1 MDSQHNAPR
10 KCRVRG
16 YLHNPK
22 TKFPFQRLTFHLIS
36 FLFCSV
42 TSPTTSIASPAVEVL
57 QAGSAAAKADCVEE
71 KGVSKVTDLKVGC
84 VTVGARQ
91 SI

>member
-1 MDSQHNAPR
+1 MSSA
-10 KCRVRG
+10 RVSPQ
-16 YLHNPK
+16 PK
-22 TKFPFQRLTFHLIS
+22 NKVPISEAHISFDFIS
-36 FLFCSV
+36 FLFCHV
-42 TSPTTSIASPAVEVL
+42 TTSIASPAVEVL